1 MIHSNILKSIKFGM
15 YYNKHI
21 LKSIKSIKM
30 INKISAIVALLGT
43 TIFYFIDDTKND
55 LFNTVIALFSIFGI
69 LFIVTSYVLFYTTKF
84 GENVMRIIKNR
95 FKEIEQQKRYDDNL
109 KLYVDSKHQFQY
121 LSKDSLL
128 QLYEEYKI
136 QGKDDMKR
144 LALEEILVEKGIIDY
159 SPMHEKSNNI
169 SKKFFN

>member
-1 MIHSNILKSIKFGM
+1 MIHINILKSI
-15 YYNKHI
+15 I
-21 LKSIKSIKM
+21 RIKM

-43 TIFYFIDDTKND
+43 ILFYFIYETKND

-69 LFIVTSYVLFYTTKF
+69 LFIITSFVLFHTTKL

-95 FKEIEQQKRYDDNL
+95 FKEIEEQKRYDDKL
-109 KLYVDSKHQFQY
+109 KLYVDSKHQLQY

-128 QLYEEYKI
+128 QLYEDYKI
-136 QGKDDMKR
+136 QGKEDMKR

-159 SPMHEKSNNI
+159 SPMHEKLNKISNR
-169 SKKFFN
+169 FFN